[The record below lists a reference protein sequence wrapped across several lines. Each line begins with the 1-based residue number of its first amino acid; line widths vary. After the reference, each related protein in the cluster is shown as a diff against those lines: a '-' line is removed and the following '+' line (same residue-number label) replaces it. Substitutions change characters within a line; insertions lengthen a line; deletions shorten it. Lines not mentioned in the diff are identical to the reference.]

1 VTSAGD
7 IGNYARDVQI
17 STELK
22 SKLLLDKHVLS
33 INYAVTTVDQV
44 IYLLGIAQDLEER
57 ERVNN
62 YARALPYVKKVV
74 NHVILKDD
82 PRRKPS

>member
-1 VTSAGD
+1 
-7 IGNYARDVQI
+7 
-17 STELK
+17 
-22 SKLLLDKHVLS
+22 
-33 INYAVTTVDQV
+33 V